1 MIRVEVIEMFKYKN
15 FDKIEDLKRENYDNL
30 DTYGMLY
37 VGDTFVV
44 TEEMYKYLTV
54 GNSTK
59 KKLVRIIEYVPE
71 KVQDLE
77 GEL

>member
-1 MIRVEVIEMFKYKN
+1 MIRVEVTEMFKYKN
-15 FDKIEDLKRENYDNL
+15 FDKLEDLKRENYDNL

-37 VGDTFVV
+37 VGDSFIVS
-44 TEEMYKYLTV
+44 EDIFNYLMY

-59 KKLVRIIEYVPE
+59 KSLVRIIEYVPE
-71 KVQDLE
+71 KVRELE